1 MSTDGRANLQ
11 RSDFMANYF
20 GITGSTSDFFGSFF
34 GTRSSS
40 SSSSSNSI
48 LSDYASIK
56 NGSYGKLLKAYYAK
70 VETEDS
76 SSSETTDK
84 KSSLEMAKSDALEL
98 KESIDTLG
106 KASLYNKKEIEAED
120 GTVTRDYDK
129 DKIYKSVKAFVDN
142 YNSTIETAGDL
153 DNVAI
158 LRSTLWMTNA
168 TAKNSELLSEI
179 GITINSDNTLALDET
194 IFKESDMKTVQ
205 SIFSGESGFGAT
217 VSAKASSIAL
227 TAAQK
232 VAESNAIYNYSG
244 TYDYSL
250 STGTMYDSLF

>member
-1 MSTDGRANLQ
+1 MFMDERADLQ

-20 GITGSTSDFFGSFF
+20 GITGTSSNFFGSFF
-34 GTRSSS
+34 GTGSTNSSNSSS
-40 SSSSSNSI
+40 SI

-70 VETEDS
+70 AEKEEAEEKVSDT
-76 SSSETTDK
+76 
-84 KSSLEMAKSDALEL
+84 KSSLEMAKSDAMEL
-98 KESIDTLG
+98 KESIDALG
-106 KASLYNKKEIEAED
+106 KASLYNKKEIKAED

-129 DKIYKSVKAFVDN
+129 DKIYKAAKAFVDN

-153 DNVAI
+153 DNVSI

-168 TAKNSELLSEI
+168 TSKNSGLLSQV
-179 GITINSDNTLALDET
+179 GITINSDNTLSIDET
-194 IFKESDMKTVQ
+194 KFKDSDMKTVQ
-205 SIFSGESGFGAT
+205 SIFSGEGGFGAT
-217 VSAKASSIAL
+217 INAKASSIAL

-232 VAESNAIYNYSG
+232 VAESKSLYNYNG
-244 TYDYSL
+244 NYDYSL